1 MSVNDDTTPP
11 TTDSSAPLDVSTPAP
26 TGAANVPNLMMIG
39 AMPINTQMNVE
50 TDILETVVFS
60 ETFCRFRLQ
69 NKGILHSNSKIVF
82 ALDTTSG
89 SNCRLYST
97 SKYWNTFYN

>member
-50 TDILETVVFS
+50 TDRLFVVSVFKIKVFS
-60 ETFCRFRLQ
+60 IQ
-69 NKGILHSNSKIVF
+69 ILKLF
-82 ALDTTSG
+82 L
-89 SNCRLYST
+89 L
-97 SKYWNTFYN
+97 